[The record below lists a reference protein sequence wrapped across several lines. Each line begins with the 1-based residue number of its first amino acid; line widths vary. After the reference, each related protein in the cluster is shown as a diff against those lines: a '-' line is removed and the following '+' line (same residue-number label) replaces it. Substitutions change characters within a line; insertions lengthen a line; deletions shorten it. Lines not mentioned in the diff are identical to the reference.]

1 MKSKLIA
8 IPYTIG
14 IIKPHIAIKE
24 DKVTTQR
31 LKNYIGARGNDS
43 TRREQLRS
51 LPSKK
56 KDPRKRRDPQ
66 LILPLSQ
73 RLFFP

>member
-24 DKVTTQR
+24 DKVTKATNIQTVYR
-31 LKNYIGARGNDS
+31 FK
-43 TRREQLRS
+43 RS
-51 LPSKK
+51 
-56 KDPRKRRDPQ
+56 
-66 LILPLSQ
+66 
-73 RLFFP
+73 

>member
-24 DKVTTQR
+24 DKVKHQVS
-31 LKNYIGARGNDS
+31 YISLGARGNDS
-43 TRREQLRS
+43 
-51 LPSKK
+51 P
-56 KDPRKRRDPQ
+56 
-66 LILPLSQ
+66 
-73 RLFFP
+73 

>member
-24 DKVTTQR
+24 DKVNKAKLFKQ
-31 LKNYIGARGNDS
+31 YIGSRGHDS
-43 TRREQLRS
+43 S
-51 LPSKK
+51 
-56 KDPRKRRDPQ
+56 
-66 LILPLSQ
+66 
-73 RLFFP
+73 

>member
-24 DKVTTQR
+24 DKVKTQT
-31 LKNYIGARGNDS
+31 LKNYIGARDNDS
-43 TRREQLRS
+43 T
-51 LPSKK
+51 
-56 KDPRKRRDPQ
+56 
-66 LILPLSQ
+66 
-73 RLFFP
+73 

>member
-24 DKVTTQR
+24 DKVSFPLAQPS
-31 LKNYIGARGNDS
+31 LGPRGHDS
-43 TRREQLRS
+43 
-51 LPSKK
+51 P
-56 KDPRKRRDPQ
+56 
-66 LILPLSQ
+66 
-73 RLFFP
+73 

>member
-24 DKVTTQR
+24 DKVNNR
-31 LKNYIGARGNDS
+31 DSYKFLGARGNDS
-43 TRREQLRS
+43 
-51 LPSKK
+51 P
-56 KDPRKRRDPQ
+56 
-66 LILPLSQ
+66 
-73 RLFFP
+73 

>member
-24 DKVTTQR
+24 DKVRNATNTQTVYR
-31 LKNYIGARGNDS
+31 FK
-43 TRREQLRS
+43 RS
-51 LPSKK
+51 
-56 KDPRKRRDPQ
+56 
-66 LILPLSQ
+66 
-73 RLFFP
+73 

>member
-24 DKVTTQR
+24 DKVKTQR
-31 LKNYIGARGNDS
+31 LKIYIGARGNDS
-43 TRREQLRS
+43 T
-51 LPSKK
+51 
-56 KDPRKRRDPQ
+56 
-66 LILPLSQ
+66 
-73 RLFFP
+73 

>member
-24 DKVTTQR
+24 DKVG
-31 LKNYIGARGNDS
+31 LNSDS
-43 TRREQLRS
+43 
-51 LPSKK
+51 
-56 KDPRKRRDPQ
+56 
-66 LILPLSQ
+66 
-73 RLFFP
+73 

>member
-24 DKVTTQR
+24 DKVTTQK
-31 LKNYIGARGNDS
+31 LKIYIGARSNDS
-43 TRREQLRS
+43 T
-51 LPSKK
+51 
-56 KDPRKRRDPQ
+56 
-66 LILPLSQ
+66 
-73 RLFFP
+73 